1 MKVNL
6 VIIIF
11 LLVVM
16 ISGIYI
22 YYTNRRKT
30 VSDFLQAS
38 KGNKNQLSEA
48 SLLEHVKKTINDY
61 TRENLLDRGYSEG
74 EYKKQRD
81 IRKKLKKALKH
92 SKHGSLQDKEVV
104 KDHIFD
110 ILRQYIGESIN
121 ETIPFNHPLKM
132 TVQDEFEVLLY
143 VYKVVKGHQFDAFA
157 KLIQQEDNPLDRQKN
172 IIEKGS
178 IKSYIVTDEE
188 IHELFSKEIFLI
200 ENLSYRDKL
209 SIITQRIYQQFK
221 GLGVIDEIRDMAID
235 GVSGGVSGEI
245 ESAIYD
251 LSVDEYI
258 HNVNHVAKFYD
269 SVWVMLSGRTI
280 NLSFLSFGSEEELRR
295 VCQNIY
301 SYNKVGQLSERS
313 GYKINEM
320 ADGSR
325 VVVVRPPFSESWAF
339 FVRKFTLRD
348 MDLED
353 LYDDKDLVSFLN
365 YLVKGARII
374 GVTGAQGTGKTTIL
388 MALVKS
394 IYATLTL
401 RVQETAFELH
411 LRNVYPMRNILTFR
425 ETDAIRGQ
433 EGLDVQ
439 KKTDGSV
446 NIIGEVATDP
456 VASWTIQAS
465 QVASLFTIFTH
476 HAKTSVDLVLALRN
490 SMLREKVFS
499 SEEVAEKQVAQVLN
513 YDIHLSK
520 DSKGRRFIE
529 RITEINVTSQEDY
542 PMDFMEAGDSLEAQ
556 KAFYKTQTE
565 YFRRRTDR
573 ALFETKDV
581 LRFEKG
587 RYTFKEQPS
596 DENIQEMMSHMDRED
611 QEGFAE
617 LLEKVWGDIA
627 C

>member
-1 MKVNL
+1 
-6 VIIIF
+6 
-11 LLVVM
+11 M

-110 ILRQYIGESIN
+110 ILRQYIGESID

>member
-1 MKVNL
+1 
-6 VIIIF
+6 
-11 LLVVM
+11 M